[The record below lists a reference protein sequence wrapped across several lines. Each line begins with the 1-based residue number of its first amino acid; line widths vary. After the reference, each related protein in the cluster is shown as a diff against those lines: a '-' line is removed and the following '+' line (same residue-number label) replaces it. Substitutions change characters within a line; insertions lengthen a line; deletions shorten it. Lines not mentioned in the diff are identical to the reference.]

1 MSEVNKTFAKV
12 IANFCNFLE
21 FSDAKVVDQD
31 AAVQMMEQL
40 AFELQEL
47 PDIERVLLCSDLVS
61 ESLNYEG
68 EVADFVKNL
77 PSSLGLNE

>member
-21 FSDAKVVDQD
+21 FSGAKIVDQD